1 MEWEIEDIGIH
12 AHIKVKDTEEMIGI
26 GLPHSLALNI
36 VKRHN
41 DAIRKMENSS
51 PSYFCEKCGR
61 SLKRNFFDCDI
72 CHIGRQID
80 AEKEFKHL

>member
-1 MEWEIEDIGIH
+1 MEWEIEDVGIH
-12 AHIKVKDTEEMIGI
+12 AHIKVKDTEDDMIGI

-41 DAIRKMENSS
+41 DAIRKIENQS
-51 PSYFCEKCGR
+51 PSYFCENCGR
-61 SLKRNFFDCDI
+61 LRGTLDCDI
-72 CHIGRQID
+72 CRIGRQID